1 MNEKQINAQMAV
13 MVRMQDELNKQVF
26 ADWRHRNLAWHRA
39 IYIEAGEYLDHL
51 GTWKWWKKGSPD
63 LAQARMELID
73 IWHFGISWYMD
84 HLRLDTQEEV
94 SGVLSRQFSYFMAH
108 AEADL
113 SRLEITPDVHHEFV
127 DALVKNAGGGEFS
140 ISAFTSLMVCC
151 GLSFED
157 LYRGYVG
164 KNMLNRFRQNNGYKA
179 GTYVKVWADKEDNV
193 HLDEI
198 LQSLPLD
205 EQLPHAVYSALRQ
218 RYTDLTKA

>member
-94 SGVLSRQFSYFMAH
+94 SGVLSRQFSYFMEH

-113 SRLEITPDVHHEFV
+113 SRLEITPEVHHEFV
-127 DALVKNAGGGEFS
+127 DALVKAAGGGEFN

-151 GLSFED
+151 DLSFED

-164 KNMLNRFRQNNGYKA
+164 KNMLNRFRQSNGYKA
-179 GTYVKVWADKEDNV
+179 GTYVKVWAGKEDNV

>member
-84 HLRLDTQEEV
+84 QLKNDAPEV
-94 SGVLSRQFSYFMAH
+94 VIDFISRQFSYFMAH
-108 AEADL
+108 AQAGL
-113 SRLEITPDVHHEFV
+113 AGKEITPEAHHEVV
-127 DALVKNAGGGEFS
+127 DQLVQRAGAREFS
-140 ISAFTSLMVCC
+140 ISAFAALMVCC

-164 KNMLNRFRQNNGYKA
+164 KNMLNRFRQSNGYKA
-179 GTYVKVWADKEDNV
+179 GTYVKEWAGKEDNV

-205 EQLPHAVYSALRQ
+205 EQLPDAVYAALSL